1 MNQNLSRENVLA
13 YKKQT
18 NICVSLRRKSLK
30 RHLKRITEKEINT
43 NKSFW
48 KFIKLFLTNNYKQR
62 FVTLVENKVVTTDEK
77 TLASTFNKHC
87 VNIVEITCEKI
98 PKNFSKISHGKSK
111 QEVLCDILNAY
122 KTHPRIKQIEKKFNG
137 KNFFRKEK
145 VFFKPVTP

>member
-18 NICVSLRRKSLK
+18 DMCVSLRRKSLK

-111 QEVLCDILNAY
+111 QEVLCDILN
-122 KTHPRIKQIEKKFNG
+122 RKQIEKKFNG
-137 KNFFRKEK
+137 QNFFGKK
-145 VFFKPVTP
+145 KFL

>member
-18 NICVSLRRKSLK
+18 NVCVSLRRKSLK
-30 RHLKRITEKEINT
+30 RHLKRIMVKEINT

-87 VNIVEITCEKI
+87 INIVEITSEKI
-98 PKNFSKISHGKSK
+98 PK
-111 QEVLCDILNAY
+111 
-122 KTHPRIKQIEKKFNG
+122 KFQKYHMVKAN
-137 KNFFRKEK
+137 RKYS
-145 VFFKPVTP
+145 VIF